1 MAQSKSSGRASPR
14 ARVKEEPAEALNP
27 LWPAPP
33 FEVPAVPWLRP
44 AWQRLL
50 GLQQQQRL
58 PHGLLLLGA
67 PGQGVLELARHFA
80 DWLLCT
86 QPIHDAGHER
96 ACGNCPA
103 CHWRLA
109 GSHPDLVVVRPEE
122 GREIGI
128 AEIRALIDTFAITRQ
143 GAVRVALIEQ
153 AEQLSHSAANSLL
166 KLLEEPPP
174 GSLFLL
180 TATSAER
187 LPATI
192 RSRVQ
197 RLVPGIPSDQAL
209 HQWLMQQHGLSADDA
224 ALLSFLGE
232 PNVLSG
238 QMPEG
243 DWLAVAEG
251 WLTLWQNPAA
261 LPSVVQRWQS
271 VPRPVLARWLLRLW
285 IAVAEIRAGL
295 PSPAPATLDRIL
307 RPLAAQESA
316 LDDQKRYRIL
326 IAFAQTATHPLNEE
340 LALERLAMDLIRAD
354 LPERLD

>member
-1 MAQSKSSGRASPR
+1 MAQSKSSSRASSR
-14 ARVKEEPAEALNP
+14 ARVKEEPAESLTP
-27 LWPAPP
+27 LWPPAS

-44 AWQRLL
+44 VWQRLVQM
-50 GLQQQQRL
+50 QQHNRL

-67 PGQGVLELARHFA
+67 PGQGVLELAQHFA
-80 DWLLCT
+80 DWLLCEA
-86 QPIHDAGHER
+86 PIEEAGHER
-96 ACGNCPA
+96 ACGECA
-103 CHWRLA
+103 SCHWRQA
-109 GSHPDLVVVRPEE
+109 GSHPDLVLIRPEE
-122 GREIGI
+122 GRDIGV
-128 AEIRALIDTFAITRQ
+128 AEIRALLDTFAITRQ

-153 AEQLSHSAANSLL
+153 ADQMTHNAANSLL
-166 KLLEEPPP
+166 KLLEEPPS
-174 GSLFLL
+174 GSVFLL
-180 TATSAER
+180 VASSAEH

-197 RLVPGIPSDQAL
+197 RIVPSVPSDQVL
-209 HQWLMQQHGLSADDA
+209 HQWLMQRHGLSADEVS
-224 ALLSFLGE
+224 LLSFLGE

-285 IAVAEIRAGL
+285 IAMSEIRAGL
-295 PSPAPATLDRIL
+295 ASRAPAPLARIL
-307 RPLAAQESA
+307 RSLAAQESV